1 MSTLR
6 GFVFYLALAVTIIV
20 LTVLLLA
27 TKPFLSLDRRY
38 ESICRPWAE
47 TVLWLLRVICGI
59 RLETQGMENMPAEG
73 GFVVLSKHQSAMDP
87 FLLTAVLKRPACY
100 LYKKSLHWIPC
111 LGWAIWSMDMLA
123 IDRAKGRSAFQSFM
137 KKGPE
142 VLARR
147 PSCRG
152 RARPAARASL
162 RGRGRSTSRARAPR
176 GPSS

>member
-6 GFVFYLALAVTIIV
+6 GFVFYLALAATIIV

-123 IDRAKGRSAFQSFM
+123 IDRAKGRSAFQSFI
-137 KKGPE
+137 KKRALRAP
-142 VLARR
+142 
-147 PSCRG
+147 P
-152 RARPAARASL
+152 ARPFSRSRTTRATAGPRTASRRIRASCA
-162 RGRGRSTSRARAPR
+162 SRW
-176 GPSS
+176 GP